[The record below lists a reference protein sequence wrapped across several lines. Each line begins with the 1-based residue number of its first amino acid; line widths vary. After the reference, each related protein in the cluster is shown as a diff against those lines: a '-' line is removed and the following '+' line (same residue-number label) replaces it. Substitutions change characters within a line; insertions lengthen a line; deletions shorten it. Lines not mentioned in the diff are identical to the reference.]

1 MQTPEFFS
9 VVPTLTLRDP
19 LAEFLGATTGGLIE
33 YSYLD
38 AVKLAGHSCPT
49 VAGAYWLTRQA
60 LHALYGAN
68 ELPERGAIR
77 VEFREDQLDGVTG
90 VIANVVSMLT
100 GATVDTGFKGLAGR
114 YDRRNLL
121 AFNADIPLEIRY
133 TRLDMESGNAASH
146 AYIDAAANL
155 RQVPGEPNVPGLMQR
170 CLKNE
175 ASAEERRSFAT
186 AWQQRVRR
194 ILLEHGDDP
203 KVFIIRPGEP
213 N

>member
-1 MQTPEFFS
+1 MQTPDFFS
-9 VVPTLTLRDP
+9 SIPTLTLRDP
-19 LAEFLGATTGGLIE
+19 LADFLGATADGLIE

-49 VAGAYWLTRQA
+49 VAGAYWLTRLA
-60 LHALYGAN
+60 LRALYGS

-77 VEFREDQLDGVTG
+77 VEFRDDQLDGVTG

-100 GATVDTGFKGLAGR
+100 GATADTGFKGLAGR
-114 YDRRNLL
+114 FDRRNLL

-133 TRLDMESGNAASH
+133 IRLDGSH
-146 AYIDAAANL
+146 ACAHVDAAANL
-155 RQVPGEPNVPGLMQR
+155 RRVPGEPNMPSLMQR

-175 ASAEERRSFAT
+175 ASAEERQSFAA

-194 ILLEHGDDP
+194 MLLEHGDDP
-203 KVFIIRPGEP
+203 EVFIIRPAAGQA
-213 N
+213 